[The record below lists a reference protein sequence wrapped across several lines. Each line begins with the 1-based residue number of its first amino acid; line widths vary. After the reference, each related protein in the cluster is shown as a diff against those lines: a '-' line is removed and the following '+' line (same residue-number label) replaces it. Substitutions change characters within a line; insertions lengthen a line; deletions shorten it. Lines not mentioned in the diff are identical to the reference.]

1 MATVAKQS
9 HIESMD
15 NFPAEYPASYI
26 VSDVYDYVA
35 KVLKTR
41 KYYFE
46 HTLVRYA
53 TIRKIELV

>member
-9 HIESMD
+9 RIESMD

-35 KVLKTR
+35 KVLKT
-41 KYYFE
+41 
-46 HTLVRYA
+46 
-53 TIRKIELV
+53 